1 MGSILENNKI
11 IYGKYLGTKKF
22 YANICVCVHVR
33 KITHIVNS
41 KPTINLY
48 FLIYENIDI

>member
-22 YANICVCVHVR
+22 YANICVCVR
-33 KITHIVNS
+33 AQNNS
-41 KPTINLY
+41 HCKFKANYKFIFAY
-48 FLIYENIDI
+48 I